1 KGGVPLSVT
10 RTVTVFVLG
19 PWISFGV
26 HVNTPLL
33 ALIVA
38 PAGALIKLN
47 DIALAG
53 TSGSLAVIASVNR
66 LPSGM
71 VCGARVAN
79 TGALFTSFTTTVKV
93 FKSLRL
99 GTPLSVTRTVT
110 GFVLGPCAS
119 LAVHVNTPVLGL
131 MLAPAG
137 APGSKL

>member
-1 KGGVPLSVT
+1 MDASTGALFTSFTTTVKLRISLRLGVPLSVT
-10 RTVTVFVLG
+10 CTLIVFVLG
-19 PWISFGV
+19 PCVSFGV
-26 HVNTPLL
+26 QLNTPLL

-79 TGALFTSFTTTVKV
+79 TGALFTSFTTTVK
-93 FKSLRL
+93 L
-99 GTPLSVTRTVT
+99 
-110 GFVLGPCAS
+110 FV
-119 LAVHVNTPVLGL
+119 
-131 MLAPAG
+131 
-137 APGSKL
+137 